1 MKKLLLLGGVFFLT
15 WLTSSAQPG
24 KIAWDNTFDKNWPEG
39 FEHVTI
45 PSSADGKLQDA
56 VFYQSPSR
64 QPQPLIVSLH
74 TWSGDFRQ
82 EDPLAK
88 EVLLRGWNYIHPD
101 FRGPN
106 FGPEAC
112 GSDLVIS
119 DIADAIRFAVDH
131 ATVDREEVHLI
142 GVSGGGYAALLAY
155 LQVDYPVKSFSA
167 WAAVADLERWYWE
180 CRGRQLVYAS
190 HLEKIT
196 GNGSGFEAA
205 EARKRSPVA
214 MDGKINREKASLHI
228 YTGIHDGYTGS
239 VPISHSLRMY
249 NKVAAYLVPGDEN
262 VLVSDSVIC
271 ALVTRRINPFPAEE
285 KRIGDRLVH
294 FQRQLKGLS
303 LDIFEGGH
311 EMIVPQAL
319 ALLPVEGKS
328 FHGKI
333 NVLTIGDSNGA
344 FEFGWPA
351 QLRKLLPFSTVVNFS
366 FAGNTIGFDN
376 LGQAQLNTLKNI
388 EGYLEEALAK
398 LDSNQT
404 FDYLFLGL
412 GTNDTKRIFADRQ
425 QEVAPNLALL
435 IQKINR
441 YFEHKRLQKPALCL
455 ILPPPLDERK
465 ADVEKYGGA
474 DKRIRQNNLRFQQVA
489 NSSQTGFLD
498 IYSLF
503 KATISDQTTDGV
515 HLTEAAQFKI
525 AEQIVNYLNAR
536 QK

>member
-15 WLTSSAQPG
+15 WLTSSAQQE

-56 VFYQSPSR
+56 VFYKSTSR
-64 QPQPLIVSLH
+64 KPQPLIVSLH

-88 EVLLRGWNYIHPD
+88 EVLIRGWNYIHPD

-112 GSDLVIS
+112 GSDLVLS
-119 DIADAIRFAVDH
+119 DIGDAIRFAVDH
-131 ATVDREEVHLI
+131 ANVDREEVHLI

-180 CRGRQLVYAS
+180 CKGRQLVYAS
-190 HLEKIT
+190 HLEMIT
-196 GNGSGFEAA
+196 GKGAGFDAA
-205 EARKRSPVA
+205 EARNRSPLA
-214 MDGKINREKASLHI
+214 MDAKCKRENASLHI

-239 VPISHSLRMY
+239 VPITHSLHMY
-249 NKVAAYLVPGDEN
+249 NKVAAYHVPGDDK
-262 VLVSDSVIC
+262 VIISDSVIC
-271 ALVTRRINPFPAEE
+271 SLVTGRINPSPAD
-285 KRIGDRLVH
+285 KKQIGGRVVH
-294 FQRQLKGLS
+294 FHRELKGLS

-319 ALLPVEGKS
+319 ALIPVEGKS
-328 FHGKI
+328 FNKKI

-344 FEFGWPA
+344 FEFGWPS
-351 QLRKLLPFSTVVNFS
+351 QLRKLLPYSTVVNFS
-366 FAGNTIGFDN
+366 IAGNTIGFDN
-376 LGQAQLNTLKNI
+376 LGQERLNTLKNI

-412 GTNDTKRIFADRQ
+412 GTNDTKRIFENRQ

-441 YFEHKRLQKPALCL
+441 YFEHRQLRKPALCL

-465 ADVEKYGGA
+465 ADAEKYGGA
-474 DKRIRQNNLRFQQVA
+474 DKRIRQNNPRFQQVA
-489 NSSQTGFLD
+489 KSNQADYLD
-498 IYSLF
+498 IHSLF
-503 KATISDQTTDGV
+503 QTTISDQTTDGV
-515 HLTEAAQFKI
+515 HLTEEAQFKI